1 MGNDRLAEGED
12 SLLDTHAATLDDDEV
27 FVDQTVVR
35 EATHGVDGLLSEIC
49 LGGSR
54 LGVSA
59 VSDAVDLL
67 VDLSSVVVT
76 VLTGSW
82 DSEGHSAWM
91 PSSNTS
97 DLTETL
103 VSLSGQASGSP
114 TSGHTFVSVTLSDTN
129 DVDVLAFVEERVN
142 LNLLLEER
150 VSIVDL
156 IGDGEYPRSNGEP
169 RQW

>member
-27 FVDQTVVR
+27 FLDQTVVR
-35 EATHGVDGLLSEIC
+35 EATHGVDGLLREID

-54 LGVSA
+54 LGVSSI
-59 VSDAVDLL
+59 SDAVDLL

-82 DSEGHSAWM
+82 DGEGDSAWM

-97 DLTETL
+97 DLKKEK
-103 VSLSGQASGSP
+103 
-114 TSGHTFVSVTLSDTN
+114 
-129 DVDVLAFVEERVN
+129 E
-142 LNLLLEER
+142 
-150 VSIVDL
+150 
-156 IGDGEYPRSNGEP
+156 NGFS
-169 RQW
+169 